1 MHWHDFYEKSNISY
15 TISKGTE
22 NKMEVLVACR
32 CTGYTP
38 VHTLI
43 SILWRRP
50 QIHKGFASFLWNLN
64 VSRGYPEPARVWYRT
79 WWKEAREQAFKNTLL
94 MIHYILFSVYVCISV
109 NYVPSST
116 YLSCV
121 SGHLRKSLTWPFFS
135 SLPKGLLFWPLKSW
149 NKIIQKKSSTIQIA
163 IIFLIRS

>member
-32 CTGYTP
+32 CTGYTL

-64 VSRGYPEPARVWYRT
+64 VSRGYPEHARLWCYPTSEKKLSKR
-79 WWKEAREQAFKNTLL
+79 
-94 MIHYILFSVYVCISV
+94 HYIRYTTFSSV
-109 NYVPSST
+109 IYVPSST

-121 SGHLRKSLTWPFFS
+121 SGHLRKSWTWPFFS
-135 SLPKGLLFWPLKSW
+135 SLPKGWPPPKSCK